1 LSLVSKLSYKMQK
14 AYIDLIKF
22 DTQRASLRRAVE
34 RALIH
39 IANEKQSPVA
49 FLARPSQASEIEALT
64 MERDN
69 TNVVT
74 VNNASEVLTHIKGG
88 LTKAAGP
95 VPNGSTAYVY
105 TFESEIRDRVIGWK
119 NEGWNVYFQPGT
131 AFLLSRAPIAGAV
144 DANESFVRSRN
155 RKYDVAKH
163 KAKKLRVYA
172 EWRAR
177 RAIYDAME
185 IVAKD
190 DVTLDDLKR
199 TVMRQA
205 REAAA
210 AKGFDLKPYH
220 FFAANDSVFRVALKV
235 GVLRADGGR
244 SISDRDVPYTVKVA
258 GIDPDFRDRCDLFIL
273 ESVINELGDVTD
285 DQRLSLAHLMYGEG
299 IGEEQGGS
307 SLESLEEKFG
317 NLMKSFGPRL
327 GRNQDL
333 YYRVAPEGG
342 EKIQS
347 IAAKS
352 R

>member
-1 LSLVSKLSYKMQK
+1 MQK
-14 AYIDLIKF
+14 AYIDLTKF

-34 RALIH
+34 RALVH
-39 IANEKQSPVA
+39 ITNEKQSPVA
-49 FLARPSQASEIEALT
+49 FLARPSHASEIEALT

-74 VNNASEVLTHIKGG
+74 VNNASEVLAHIKGE
-88 LTKAAGP
+88 LTKATGP
-95 VPNGSTAYVY
+95 VPNGSTDYVY
-105 TFESEIRDRVIGWK
+105 TFESEVRDRVIGWK

-131 AFLLSRAPIAGAV
+131 AFLLSRAPIAGAT
-144 DANESFVRSRN
+144 DAKESFARSRN

-177 RAIYDAME
+177 RAIYDAIE
-185 IVAKD
+185 AVIAVKI

-210 AKGFDLKPYH
+210 TKGFDLKPNH

-235 GVLRADGGR
+235 GVLRTDGGR
-244 SISDRDVPYTVKVA
+244 SISDRDVQYIVKVA
-258 GIDPDFRDRCDLFIL
+258 AIDPDFRDRCDLFIL

-285 DQRLSLAHLMYGEG
+285 DQSLSLAHLMYGEG
-299 IGEEQGGS
+299 IGEEEGGA

-333 YYRVAPEGG
+333 YYRVTPEGR

-347 IAAKS
+347 IAANS